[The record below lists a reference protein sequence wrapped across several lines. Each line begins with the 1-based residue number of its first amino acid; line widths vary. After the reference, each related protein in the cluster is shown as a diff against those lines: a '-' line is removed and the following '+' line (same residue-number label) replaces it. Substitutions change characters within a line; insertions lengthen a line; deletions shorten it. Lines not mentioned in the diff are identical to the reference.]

1 LKNYKSFKLVEW
13 HSICRSAVFKKQITK
28 LRFITTA
35 IRFAIKTK
43 NMDSRNYIGIKS
55 LSEERN
61 KPLIFA
67 IIFFII
73 YICASILGSKL
84 QTILN
89 VDLKMG
95 WVQQITSAITILL
108 VAYFFKAP
116 RQLLAFVKPKDKNW
130 LTYTIII
137 GVIFSIW
144 NLINSILSN
153 DPTVNPGL
161 EYYLFELTM
170 PSFSEEI
177 ALRGAVFGF
186 LLYYVKQ
193 SGLSSFKIWIVVI
206 IQVLPFAIAH
216 LLGVG
221 SFGEGLRIFLFTFSA
236 GLGLSWLR
244 IKTGSIFPAM
254 IAHSIINVLD
264 NILGYLL

>member
-1 LKNYKSFKLVEW
+1 
-13 HSICRSAVFKKQITK
+13 
-28 LRFITTA
+28 
-35 IRFAIKTK
+35 
-43 NMDSRNYIGIKS
+43 MDIRNYIGITS
-55 LSEERN
+55 LTGERN

-73 YICASILGSKL
+73 YICAAILGSEIQK
-84 QTILN
+84 ILN
-89 VDLKMG
+89 LDLKMG
-95 WVQQITSAITILL
+95 WVQQTVSAIIILL
-108 VAYFFKAP
+108 FAYFFKAP
-116 RQLLAFVKPKDKNW
+116 RQLLALVKPKDKNW
-130 LTYTIII
+130 LKYTIFI

-144 NLINSILSN
+144 NLITSMLSD
-153 DPTVNPGL
+153 DPTANSGL

-177 ALRGAVFGF
+177 CLRGAVLGF
-186 LLYYVKQ
+186 ILYYVKQ
-193 SGLSSFKIWIVVI
+193 SDLSNFKIWIIVI

-216 LLGVG
+216 LLHVE
-221 SFGEGLRIFLFTFSA
+221 SFGEGIRIFLFTFSA